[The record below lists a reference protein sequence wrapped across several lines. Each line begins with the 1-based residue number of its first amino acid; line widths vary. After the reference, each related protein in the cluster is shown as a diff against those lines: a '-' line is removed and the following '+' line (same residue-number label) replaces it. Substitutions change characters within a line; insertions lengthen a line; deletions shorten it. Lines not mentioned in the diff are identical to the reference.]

1 MPTKEGTRMCP
12 GYAGGVEWNGPAFDR
27 LNRTLVTGAVDS
39 CFMVK
44 LGTTTYA
51 PGALN
56 FGGTVEPV
64 GPTTGWITSID
75 SVTGAVRW
83 KVHTD
88 KPVVAGITPTAGGVT
103 FAGDLGGTL
112 FVFDSKTGA
121 VVNRIQTGG
130 ALAGGLVTYEIGG
143 RQYVAFADG
152 NITRNAFGALGNP
165 SVVIMALK
173 PGAAA
178 DPGAKK

>member
-1 MPTKEGTRMCP
+1 MTAVDRDTHAQIFRVPVTTIERMPKMPTKEGARMCP

-44 LGTTTYA
+44 LGTTAYA

-83 KVHTD
+83 KIHTD

-112 FVFDSKTGA
+112 YVFDRSSTASRLA
-121 VVNRIQTGG
+121 V
-130 ALAGGLVTYEIGG
+130 
-143 RQYVAFADG
+143 
-152 NITRNAFGALGNP
+152 P
-165 SVVIMALK
+165 W
-173 PGAAA
+173 PGVS
-178 DPGAKK
+178 